1 MEERI
6 FNCYAIIE
14 GDVIQEVAVAEYTAC
29 GSDDEKESFL
39 RENAENGYKEAEF
52 FPLPENF
59 ILTDMLTDEY
69 LNAIPWIFYRKMLG
83 TSEEIMIFE
92 KAFLALEAPLEPIIN
107 ISVVI
112 NDRVFPAENAM
123 DREA

>member
-6 FNCYAIIE
+6 FNCYAIID
-14 GDVIQEVAVAEYTAC
+14 GDVIQEVAIAEYTAC
-29 GSDDEKESFL
+29 GSDDEKEIFL
-39 RENAENGYKEAEF
+39 RENAVKGYRDAEF
-52 FPLPENF
+52 YPLPENF
-59 ILTDMLTDEY
+59 ILTDMFTDEY

-92 KAFLALEAPLEPIIN
+92 KAFQALEAPLEPIIN

-112 NDRVFPAENAM
+112 NGRVFTAETA
-123 DREA
+123 RECEA